1 MEQPT
6 VTKMQ
11 PRMPQAAARPGASKP
26 QFRPASARPK
36 PVTTMETSV
45 IKPMFTSVKVVEN
58 QYKFTLT
65 PIHVSYANTL
75 RRIILTGI
83 QTVAFRSDMVSTGA
97 RAGTTTDV
105 AVLHNDT
112 PMTNEMLADRIGLL
126 PITYATPRTYNKDD
140 YAFVLNVK
148 GSTDKTTYVHASD
161 FKITQTSAATNAAN
175 AAANAAVDEKDDES
189 QPVVREIANTEFFKP
204 FNLTGDTSLIAI
216 LTPSTPEQRIHIEA
230 KASVGTGREHA
241 RFSPV
246 SQCSYEYSLDDNQD
260 RIEEMFTSWLNV
272 TKKISSVEKGSAR
285 HQQLE
290 REFQTMQIKRCYLIN
305 EKQEPYSFDFTVES
319 VGTLPVEYIV
329 GQACEVAENMC
340 IEFVNMDKK
349 GSVPKQVTISP
360 SDSRIIGFDFL
371 IRGHDHTL
379 GNLLQTWLVEN
390 HIEGSA
396 QPRITYAGYSV
407 PHPLRDEI
415 ILRIGL
421 QGDEDDLEL
430 VAKQAIAAAARG
442 CATMFHD
449 LGVDWKNIT
458 GADQRVPRPASGRPL
473 ARGSMKARPKPEMTG
488 PITVTKSDA

>member
-6 VTKMQ
+6 VTKIQ
-11 PRMPQAAARPGASKP
+11 SRMPQAAASAATAKPQGSKP
-26 QFRPASARPK
+26 QFRPASARPRPPVALETTVVK
-36 PVTTMETSV
+36 PEFIS
-45 IKPMFTSVKVVEN
+45 IKVADN

-140 YAFVLNVK
+140 YAFVLDVK

-161 FKITQTSAATNAAN
+161 FKITHTNTKE
-175 AAANAAVDEKDDES
+175 VDEKDDEV

-246 SQCSYEYSLDDNQD
+246 SQCSYEYSLDSNPD

-272 TKKISSVEKGSAR
+272 TKKISSIEKGSAR

-349 GSVPKQVTISP
+349 GSVPKQVTIAP

-449 LGVDWKNIT
+449 LGVAWKNVT
-458 GADQRVPRPASGRPL
+458 GAEQRVPRPASGRPL